1 MFKTIIVVWLAL
13 LVLAL
18 YVFTSL
24 TRIIEKRRPTPPSH
38 SAHKNKTISLNTV
51 LTGNSL

>member
-18 YVFTSL
+18 YVFTSV
-24 TRIIEKRRPTPPSH
+24 TGVIEKRMLTPPSH
-38 SAHKNKTISLNTV
+38 RAQKKSSAS
-51 LTGNSL
+51 